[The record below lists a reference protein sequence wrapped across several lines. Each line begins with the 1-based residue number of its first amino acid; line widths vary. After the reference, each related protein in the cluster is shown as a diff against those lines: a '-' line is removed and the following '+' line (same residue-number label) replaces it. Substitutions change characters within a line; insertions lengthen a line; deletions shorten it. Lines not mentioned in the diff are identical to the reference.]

1 MRLSS
6 WIKLAELV
14 ITLAFVAAVFFAWRS
29 DRQDRAQLQDQ
40 LAAAEKS
47 IADLTSQQST
57 RDAQL
62 QKALGQIAQQ
72 KQTVQTPAAALQA
85 LPAVLPL
92 PSPIAQPS
100 VPATAAVNAKNAPS
114 GPAPVVIPPEDL
126 KPLYDFASDCQ
137 ACQAKLAAAQA
148 DLKDEQ
154 AKSKALERERDSAL
168 QAAKGGSI
176 WRRIKRAAKWL
187 AIGAAAGA
195 IAAKVH

>member
-6 WIKLAELV
+6 CIKLAELI
-14 ITLAFVAAVFFAWRS
+14 ITLAFVAAVFFAWRA
-29 DRQDRAQLQDQ
+29 DRHDRAQLQDQ

-72 KQTVQTPAAALQA
+72 KQAVQTPAAALQA
-85 LPAVLPL
+85 LPAVLSL
-92 PSPIAQPS
+92 PSPIIQAP
-100 VPATAAVNAKNAPS
+100 VPAPTAANAKNAPS
-114 GPAPVVIPPEDL
+114 GPAPVVIPPQDL

-137 ACQAKLAAAQA
+137 ACQAKLTAAQA
-148 DLKDEQ
+148 DLKDER
-154 AKSKALERERDSAL
+154 AKSQVLERERDSAL
-168 QAAKGGSI
+168 KAAKGGSI
-176 WRRIKRAAKWL
+176 WSRIGRAAKWL

-195 IAAKVH
+195 IAAKAH